1 MNLDELKQLNKLS
14 GEIATLEEDLKRLN
28 RYGIE
33 RTEAYSQGYIIH
45 IKLVPD
51 LRRQIFYDIQEG
63 ITDRLHELRSKM
75 ESLTLCIKAESEPT
89 YKPTN
94 LKESE
99 NDSNS

>member
-28 RYGIE
+28 TYGIE
-33 RTEAYSQGYIIH
+33 GVLLYVRGNAMH
-45 IKLVPD
+45 IGLVPD

-63 ITDRLHELRSKM
+63 IMDRLHELRSKM